1 MREKWERKKNNSNWT
16 ELKWNE
22 TKRSFRSKCQKNAW
36 INKTNGAYFVQF
48 YCCILLIN
56 KWIRVIVSEKE
67 RNVASLQ
74 LSNAQFNGIRHIFFS
89 LLLFLFSFFISF
101 LLHFILRFLL
111 HCVGFHFFFLFLV
124 VFGFFFLVFKV
135 IRNVN
140 LPNTTIRFGVFSN
153 YFAYQNQQDR
163 INAHTLCSL
172 SLSISLSLSLT
183 VRCYRKRHKSE
194 WFNIWI

>member
-89 LLLFLFSFFISF
+89 LLLFRFLFPFRFCFTLFSVFFCIVLDFIFSFYF
-101 LLHFILRFLL
+101 LLFLD
-111 HCVGFHFFFLFLV
+111 FFL
-124 VFGFFFLVFKV
+124 LVFKV